1 MGYADLHLLI
11 AHSDS
16 TRPFRLRIH
25 ECRDKESDLLLP
37 PPIQEPPA
45 HSDLHASIRKVLTTI
60 VSVGYSNVSLSCY
73 VLACQR
79 LSPNQE
85 NAMLCPVQQWI
96 LFRQIMQYKSRL
108 WLLLKRLW
116 QIQTVLHSV
125 CRDGVMGTLKENGER
140 GHKPSKLDP
149 KATVIRSQKGV

>member
-37 PPIQEPPA
+37 PPIQDPLA

-73 VLACQR
+73 VLACQS

-85 NAMLCPVQQWI
+85 NTQ
-96 LFRQIMQYKSRL
+96 R
-108 WLLLKRLW
+108 
-116 QIQTVLHSV
+116 
-125 CRDGVMGTLKENGER
+125 
-140 GHKPSKLDP
+140 
-149 KATVIRSQKGV
+149 